1 MTKTEIALLRWGQL
15 PMFAAIVGW
24 ILGFVGVAAGLW
36 RPHWYWVI
44 LFHRHRGH
52 DSAVHPANQRG
63 A

>member
-36 RPHWYWVI
+36 RPHWYWV
-44 LFHRHRGH
+44 LYFHTH
-52 DSAVHPANQRG
+52 ALEKQFEL
-63 A
+63 